1 LTPNAKNQQV
11 GHSIILSSI
20 YSLVPALEI
29 WYGGMHNFTT
39 CKSSILN
46 ELILVGLG
54 HYDTM
59 SKLSVFISLS
69 MCLHTH
75 TPGILPHTL
84 EERWFS
90 T

>member
-1 LTPNAKNQQV
+1 M
-11 GHSIILSSI
+11 ISI

-29 WYGGMHNFTT
+29 WYGDMHNFTMH
-39 CKSSILN
+39 KSSIIN
-46 ELILVGLG
+46 ELILVGDG

-75 TPGILPHTL
+75 TVAILPHTP
-84 EERWFS
+84 EER
-90 T
+90 